1 MSDNIIGNG
10 TCLCGGVHV
19 TAKNISNSVGACHCG
34 MCRKWCGGPLMA
46 MNCGSNVTF
55 DGQNSVSVFNSSAW
69 AERGFCKTCG
79 SHLFY
84 RLKESDEYIVPAGLF
99 DNQEAFV
106 FDTQVFI
113 DRKPSFYSF
122 ENQTNDMT
130 EAEIFEKYGPQ

>member
-1 MSDNIIGNG
+1 
-10 TCLCGGVHV
+10 
-19 TAKNISNSVGACHCG
+19 
-34 MCRKWCGGPLMA
+34 MA
-46 MNCGSNVTF
+46 MNCGSHVTF

-69 AERGFCKTCG
+69 AERGFCTTCG

-99 DNQEAFV
+99 DDQDAFV